1 MSDDDANLQKLL
13 TKVLDAAWQ
22 RGYAVAKGANNADLE
37 LHHVVRDMRLNLRLL
52 QEGLRMKLES
62 PRPEEVLASHAW
74 GHDMPVSLSDH
85 GAFGHGFDH
94 GVYHE
99 EKLEGKHQDY
109 YFGYKLGEICA
120 ELSEQIYKDYSSE
133 ESGE

>member
-1 MSDDDANLQKLL
+1 MSDDTNLQKLL

-22 RGYAVAKGANNADLE
+22 SGYTAWQGTNNTDLE
-37 LHHVVRDMRLNLRLL
+37 LHPAVMDMRMNLGLL
-52 QEGLRMKLES
+52 QKVLRVKLEP
-62 PRPEEVLASHAW
+62 PRAAEVLASFAW
-74 GHDMPVSLSDH
+74 GHDAPVSLSDH